1 MEESNNNRNINSF
14 GGLYY
19 KFKSLRIVSHYHN
32 VHYIK
37 GTSPQTKRS
46 FKRLCTG
53 QLTNN
58 RLKKKRGKKN

>member
-1 MEESNNNRNINSF
+1 M
-14 GGLYY
+14 
-19 KFKSLRIVSHYHN
+19 SHYHN

-37 GTSPQTKRS
+37 GTSPQTKRP

-58 RLKKKRGKKN
+58 RLKKKGGQEKLKADDVYEGMGL